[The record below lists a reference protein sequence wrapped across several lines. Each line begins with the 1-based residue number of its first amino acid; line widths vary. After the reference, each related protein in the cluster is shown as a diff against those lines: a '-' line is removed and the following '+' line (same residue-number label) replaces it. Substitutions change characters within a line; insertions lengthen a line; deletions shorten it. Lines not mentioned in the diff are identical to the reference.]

1 MTLEECYNRI
11 GGDYF
16 NALTRLGNEK
26 RLERF
31 LALFLQDKSFQSL
44 GNALTD
50 GNAEDAYRFAHS
62 LKGVSMTLGLSR
74 LSNSAASLTESLRTS
89 EADTTVTNL
98 YDNVVKDYQCVLQN
112 IQQFMQSQDAEKSC

>member
-44 GNALTD
+44 GNALID
-50 GNAEDAYRFAHS
+50 GKAEDAYRFAHS